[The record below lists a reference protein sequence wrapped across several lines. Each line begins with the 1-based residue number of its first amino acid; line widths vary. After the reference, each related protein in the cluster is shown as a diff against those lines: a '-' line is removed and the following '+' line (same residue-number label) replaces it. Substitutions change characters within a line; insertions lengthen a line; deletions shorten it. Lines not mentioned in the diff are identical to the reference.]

1 MTLVNDA
8 AVDAEQRGIS
18 ALYSTLDLQ
27 IQRVSARLAGRGPT
41 PDFETGQERLDYE
54 AMLEADVTRL
64 NQLRAAEAGLCFG
77 RLDMESDETRYVGRI
92 AISDEHDPLLLD
104 WRAPQARP
112 FYLATA
118 VSRLGVSR
126 RRHIRLDGREVSRI
140 DDEVFDHTTT
150 DGVAESALLS
160 ALDAERTGRMHSI
173 VATIQAEQDEVIRS
187 PDDGP
192 LVVQGAPGTGKT
204 VVALHR
210 AAYLLY
216 TRREQLSRR
225 LVLAI
230 GPNERFLRYIEDVL
244 PSLGETG
251 VALATVA
258 TLFPGVTAS
267 ATEPPEAVEIKGR
280 TAMAEIVARGVRDRE
295 VVPDETI
302 VVEVDGDPVLVEPA
316 IVRSA
321 RDVARR
327 ARLPHNAA
335 RPVFLEAMYDALAAQ
350 VADRLGADVFGGGNF
365 LNSGDVADIR
375 QELTEDGELAGV
387 LDELWPDLTP
397 QQFLADLLGSPD
409 RLASAAGD
417 DLTEIEIGRI
427 VRTVD
432 EWTPADVPLLDEAAE
447 LLGHDPESGKQVE
460 DAERQERIEYAEGAL
475 EIAYGSQSTD
485 FDDGLEAEII
495 SAFDLVDAEA
505 LAERHEEEDLLTPVE
520 RALADRT
527 WAYGHVIIDEA
538 QELSEM
544 DWRLILRRCPTRSM
558 TVVGDTA
565 QTSSPAGTRSWSDRL
580 KPLLADGWQLRH
592 LTVNYRTP
600 AQIMAVATDVLAD
613 IDPTLVP
620 PRSIRESG
628 DTPVHRPIDGD
639 PVPHIRRVLDGETTG
654 TTVVIAPDALQ
665 EPIRAAIDATVL
677 TARETKGLEFDTVV
691 LVEPEQIIAEH
702 GRTDLYIALT
712 RPTRRLIVL
721 HAGSLPDSLRRLSRG

>member
-1 MTLVNDA
+1 
-8 AVDAEQRGIS
+8 
-18 ALYSTLDLQ
+18 
-27 IQRVSARLAGRGPT
+27 
-41 PDFETGQERLDYE
+41 
-54 AMLEADVTRL
+54 
-64 NQLRAAEAGLCFG
+64 
-77 RLDMESDETRYVGRI
+77 MESGETRYVGRI
-92 AISDEHDPLLLD
+92 TISDEDSRDPLLLD
-104 WRAPQARP
+104 WRAPQSRP

-118 VSRLGVSR
+118 VTRLEVRR
-126 RRHIRLDGREVSRI
+126 RRHIRLEGRAVSRI

-150 DGVAESALLS
+150 DGVAESALLE
-160 ALDAERTGRMHSI
+160 ALDTERTGRMHSI

-216 TRREQLSRR
+216 TRREQLGRR

-230 GPNERFLRYIEDVL
+230 GPNQRFLRYIQDVL

-258 TLFPGVTAS
+258 TLFPGVTAT
-267 ATEPPEAVEIKGR
+267 AAEAPEAIEIKGR
-280 TAMAEIVARGVRDRE
+280 TAMAEIIARGVLDRE
-295 VVPDETI
+295 VVPEETI
-302 VVEVDGDPVLVEPA
+302 TVEVDGDPVLVEPP
-316 IVRSA
+316 IVRAA
-321 RDVARR
+321 RDIARR

-365 LNSGDVADIR
+365 LGAADVADIR
-375 QELTEDGELAGV
+375 HELTEDGELLGV
-387 LDELWPDLTP
+387 LDELWPDLSP
-397 QQFLADLLGSPD
+397 QQFLADLLSSPE
-409 RLASAAGD
+409 RLASAAEEA
-417 DLTEIEIGRI
+417 LTDAEIGRI
-427 VRTVD
+427 VRTGEVRA
-432 EWTPADVPLLDEAAE
+432 WTPADVPLLDEAAE
-447 LLGHDPESGKQVE
+447 LLGLDPEAGKEQE

-485 FDDGLEAEII
+485 FDDGLEAEMI

-527 WAYGHVIIDEA
+527 WAFGHVIVDEA

-558 TVVGDTA
+558 TVVGDIA
-565 QTSSPAGTRSWSDRL
+565 QTSSPAGTRSWSDRF
-580 KPLLADGWQLRH
+580 KPLLANGWQLRH

-600 AQIMAVATDVLAD
+600 ARIMAVATDVLAD

-628 DTPVHRPIDGD
+628 DAPVHRPVTGD
-639 PVPHIRRVLDGETTG
+639 LVPSIRRTLETEARG
-654 TTVVIAPDALQ
+654 TAVVIAPEALL
-665 EPIRAAIDATVL
+665 EPIRTALGPEVTVL
-677 TARETKGLEFDTVV
+677 GARETKGLEFDTVV
-691 LVEPEQIIAEH
+691 LIEPDRIIAEH

-712 RPTRRLIVL
+712 RPTQRLIVL
-721 HAGSLPDSLRRLSRG
+721 HTGPLPAALRRLTPG